1 MKVTGTVLV
10 ILVCAIMLIPGVSAQ
25 DVGLN
30 GGYTVAPAGNLHLPA
45 VASPLTVGTISQ
57 GETDWYSAIVSSG
70 TSSITADLYWG
81 YVPDSLALTVFA
93 PDSTLGPYHDADDGA
108 TDGRIF
114 LTFSRTG
121 GIAPGTW
128 NFRVYGEHVLG
139 TQSYNFVSY

>member
-10 ILVCAIMLIPGVSAQ
+10 ILVCAIMLIPGVFAQ

-81 YVPDSLALTVFA
+81 YVPDSLVLTAFA

-128 NFRVYGEHVLG
+128 NFRVYGENVLG
-139 TQSYNFVSY
+139 TQSYSFVSY